1 MPENAVFELS
11 TEDITQPT
19 WDELTRSMLEGD
31 PDAEGDEPDM
41 LTCGGDSCTGTADTG
56 K

>member
-19 WDELTRSMLEGD
+19 WDELTRAMLEGEPD
-31 PDAEGDEPDM
+31 PEDDEPD
-41 LTCGGDSCTGTADTG
+41 LRSCSASCQGTADTG
-56 K
+56 H